1 MKKALFLILVLF
13 LFVTGL
19 VFGQPK
25 EKIAIAADGKT
36 TAAKVSSVAARSP
49 YYLLFDGS
57 GKLLETLENPYQ
69 AAKSGAA
76 ASVLSLLEKK
86 GVTLIIAGDFGDNM
100 IRDMKGKRIKYVEFK
115 GSVKEAL
122 EKGLGTEK

>member
-19 VFGQPK
+19 VFAQPK
-25 EKIAIAADGKT
+25 EKIAIAVNGKT

-49 YYLLFDGS
+49 YYLIFDGS
-57 GKLLETLENPYQ
+57 GKLLEALENPYQ
-69 AAKSGAA
+69 AAKSRAA
-76 ASVLSLLEKK
+76 ASVLSLLAKK
-86 GVTLIIAGDFGDNM
+86 GVRLIIAGDFGDNM
-100 IRDMKGKRIKYVEFK
+100 IQDMKGKGIKYIEFK
-115 GSVKEAL
+115 GSVLEAL

>member
-1 MKKALFLILVLF
+1 MEKALFLILVLF

-19 VFGQPK
+19 VFAQSM

-36 TAAKVSSVAARSP
+36 TAAKVSNVAARSP
-49 YYLLFDGS
+49 YYLIFDGS
-57 GKLLETLENPYQ
+57 GKLLEALENPYQ

-76 ASVLSLLEKK
+76 ASVLSLLAKK

-100 IRDMKGKRIKYVEFK
+100 IRDMKGKGIKYVAFK
-115 GSVKEAL
+115 GSVEEAL

>member
-1 MKKALFLILVLF
+1 MVLF

-19 VFGQPK
+19 VFAQPK

-49 YYLLFDGS
+49 YYLIFDGS
-57 GKLLETLENPYQ
+57 GKLLEALENPYQ

-76 ASVLSLLEKK
+76 ASVLSLLAKK
-86 GVTLIIAGDFGDNM
+86 GVTLIVAGDFGDNM
-100 IRDMKGKRIKYVEFK
+100 IRDMKGKGIKYVEFK